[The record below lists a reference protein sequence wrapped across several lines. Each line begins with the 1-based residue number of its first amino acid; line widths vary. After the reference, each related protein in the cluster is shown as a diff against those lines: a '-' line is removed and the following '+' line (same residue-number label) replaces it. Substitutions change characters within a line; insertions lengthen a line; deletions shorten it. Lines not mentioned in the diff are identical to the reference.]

1 MTLQEVRKEF
11 PALQRQTFLDSACV
25 SLAPQRAVEKL
36 RSFLDMAAYCP
47 PGPSTQFSNSERFR
61 SRKTPVDA
69 IACGA
74 HKWIMAPFGCGF
86 LDLSTEF
93 RTKVKP
99 PIAGYL
105 SVAEPRPRNSLP
117 GLYWR
122 AQTFLL
128 PRRYETRC
136 AHFFV
141 SLAHLHIQRGTIHE
155 PHEPS
160 ESSQRDIC
168 PDDGPVRERFAGTV
182 SGERVAGRLP
192 QASRPQDRQD
202 D

>member
-1 MTLQEVRKEF
+1 MGRGGSNKVANFPRVGRRNQYTLHQILLCSTYQN
-11 PALQRQTFLDSACV
+11 LQTTQSHARPCSFVQCPKRSCVPHDS
-25 SLAPQRAVEKL
+25 
-36 RSFLDMAAYCP
+36 
-47 PGPSTQFSNSERFR
+47 
-61 SRKTPVDA
+61 
-69 IACGA
+69 GA

-86 LDLSTEF
+86 LDLSTEL

-122 AQTFLL
+122 AQTFLF

-160 ESSQRDIC
+160 ESSQCEIC
-168 PDDGPVRERFAGTV
+168 PDDRPVRERFAGAV
-182 SGERVAGRLP
+182 SRERVAGWLP

>member
-1 MTLQEVRKEF
+1 ARGREAAQLPRHGGVL
-11 PALQRQTFLDSACV
+11 PAGTFD
-25 SLAPQRAVEKL
+25 AVQQL
-36 RSFLDMAAYCP
+36 GAIPFDV
-47 PGPSTQFSNSERFR
+47 
-61 SRKTPVDA
+61 RKTPVDA

-86 LDLSTEF
+86 LDLSKEF
-93 RTKVKP
+93 RAKVRP

-105 SVAEPRPRNSLP
+105 SVAEPRPRNSLRVYTSP
-117 GLYWR
+117 L
-122 AQTFLL
+122 ALFIL
-128 PRRYETRC
+128 PRRYEIRF
-136 AHFFV
+136 AHSFV
-141 SLAHLHIQRGTIHE
+141 SLAHLYIQHGTIHE

-160 ESSQRDIC
+160 ESSQCEIC
-168 PDDGPVRERFAGTV
+168 PDDRPVRERFAGAV